1 MKIYSTLNKNKVLLP
16 DRSSPINMYVCGV
29 TPYSSSHLGHAM
41 SYIIFDVVRRY
52 LEYKGYIIRHV
63 QNFTDIDDK
72 LINQSQTMNTDV
84 ETLAQKYISEYFQDM
99 DALHVMHAEHYPL
112 ATNEIP
118 EIIEMI
124 RVLIEKEYAYES
136 KGSVFFRVHASPDYG
151 KLSGLTLE
159 GMLAGARVE
168 ADESKEDPMDFVL
181 WKASKVNEPSWDS
194 PWGPGRPGWHIECS
208 AMSLKYLGTS
218 IDIHG
223 GGHDLIFPHHEN
235 EIAQSEASTGV
246 KPFVKIWMHNG
257 LLQMAQDKMSKSIG
271 NLITIRE
278 ALQHHNADT
287 IRLFFLNSHYR
298 SPLNY
303 HNTSFKSSAKALA
316 RLQKTLRLN
325 PEINHNK
332 PSDIAIQKYTDV
344 FHSAMEDD
352 FNTPQALAALFDLSR
367 EINKAN
373 DQEKSITDAQKLLL
387 ALSNILG
394 LFLDT
399 DNSLDDESVP
409 ISDIL
414 TIASEIQHLITS
426 DPTLTLDET
435 LLQQLSDNSTAT
447 VIQALSDIRIQLR
460 KDKLYELSDLIR
472 LKLNNTGIRLED
484 NR

>member
-1 MKIYSTLNKNKVLLP
+1 MKIYSTLNKSKVLLP
-16 DRSSPINMYVCGV
+16 DNSSPINMYVCGV

-52 LEYKGYIIRHV
+52 LEYKGYTICHV

-72 LINQSQTMNTDV
+72 LINQSQSMKTDV

-99 DALHVMHAEHYPL
+99 DALNIMHAEHYPL
-112 ATNEIP
+112 ATNEIS

-124 RVLIEKEYAYES
+124 RILIEKSYAYES
-136 KGSVFFRVHASPDYG
+136 KGSVFFRVHASSDYG
-151 KLSGLTLE
+151 KLSGRTLE

-168 ADESKEDPMDFVL
+168 ADKSKEDPMDFVL

-235 EIAQSEASTGV
+235 EIAQSEAATGV
-246 KPFVKIWMHNG
+246 TPFVKIWMHNG

-278 ALQHHNADT
+278 ALQDHNSDT

-303 HNTSFKSSAKALA
+303 HDTSFKASEKALA
-316 RLQKTLRLN
+316 RLQKTL
-325 PEINHNK
+325 EIDSTSNK
-332 PSDIAIQKYTDV
+332 KTTGIESQKYADA
-344 FHSAMEDD
+344 FHNAMEDD

-373 DQEKSITDAQKLLL
+373 DQGESITNAQMLLL
-387 ALSNILG
+387 ELSNILG
-394 LFLDT
+394 LFLFT
-399 DNSLDDESVP
+399 DHSPEHELVAS
-409 ISDIL
+409 SDIL
-414 TIASEIQHLITS
+414 IIASEIKNIITS
-426 DPTLTLDET
+426 NPILSLPKTLVD
-435 LLQQLSDNSTAT
+435 QLSGDNTTT
-447 VIQALSDIRIQLR
+447 VIQALSNIRTQLR

-472 LKLNNTGIRLED
+472 LKLSDAGIKLED
-484 NR
+484 SR

>member
-1 MKIYSTLNKNKVLLP
+1 MVLTP
-16 DRSSPINMYVCGV
+16 DRW
-29 TPYSSSHLGHAM
+29 
-41 SYIIFDVVRRY
+41 
-52 LEYKGYIIRHV
+52 
-63 QNFTDIDDK
+63 
-72 LINQSQTMNTDV
+72 
-84 ETLAQKYISEYFQDM
+84 
-99 DALHVMHAEHYPL
+99 
-112 ATNEIP
+112 
-118 EIIEMI
+118 
-124 RVLIEKEYAYES
+124 RV
-136 KGSVFFRVHASPDYG
+136 
-151 KLSGLTLE
+151 
-159 GMLAGARVE
+159 
-168 ADESKEDPMDFVL
+168 
-181 WKASKVNEPSWDS
+181 
-194 PWGPGRPGWHIECS
+194 
-208 AMSLKYLGTS
+208 
-218 IDIHG
+218 
-223 GGHDLIFPHHEN
+223 
-235 EIAQSEASTGV
+235 
-246 KPFVKIWMHNG
+246 
-257 LLQMAQDKMSKSIG
+257 
-271 NLITIRE
+271 
-278 ALQHHNADT
+278 
-287 IRLFFLNSHYR
+287 
-298 SPLNY
+298 
-303 HNTSFKSSAKALA
+303 KSSAKALA

-373 DQEKSITDAQKLLL
+373 DQGKSITDAQKLLL